1 MYVTSAL
8 VFTNLMKGKII
19 SHIIEVISKTPRMQT
34 MLNQP
39 SMTKKLVQKI
49 FLFFHKI
56 HIYRYF
62 VLQNQYIT
70 LCPVFD
76 IKDRIVSI

>member
-34 MLNQP
+34 ML
-39 SMTKKLVQKI
+39 TKHDKKTSAKN
-49 FLFFHKI
+49 FFI
-56 HIYRYF
+56 
-62 VLQNQYIT
+62 L
-70 LCPVFD
+70 
-76 IKDRIVSI
+76 S

>member
-1 MYVTSAL
+1 MDIIEIALEALSVYIERHLKQFKTYVTSAL

-39 SMTKKLVQKI
+39 CMTKKTSAKN
-49 FLFFHKI
+49 FFI
-56 HIYRYF
+56 
-62 VLQNQYIT
+62 L
-70 LCPVFD
+70 
-76 IKDRIVSI
+76 S